1 MRCPTRRGSRQF
13 LSFRLGA
20 AIWLGLF
27 LCWPGPVAPVAAAA
41 SAPPTNKAE
50 EVQVYGASPPSTF
63 TLYALD
69 PDLIAGWNTPLYD
82 YEKQYIPVRYHSLP
96 VLGGWYG
103 QGFIPD
109 RGVLLAAGLKRAF
122 LLSSQV
128 HPQNKI
134 SAVLKNLGME
144 VVAIPGA
151 RLSQTPAMF
160 RELGKAFD
168 REERGEA
175 LAQYGDRALQR
186 IHEAVGG
193 LPPEDR
199 ARVYYAMEEDGL
211 GTVCADS
218 ERSDALEAAGGQS
231 VHSCPKGTDNAM
243 PRISFEQLMAY
254 DPEVILVFK
263 TGLMARIPTSP
274 KWQYLSAVKNNRVYL
289 VPRGPFSWLDRPAT
303 YMRLIGVQWVASKLH
318 PNRIRTDIADE
329 TKAFMRLFFHLEMT
343 DTEVDALLN
352 PLANPRENPQEN
364 PQTNP

>member
-1 MRCPTRRGSRQF
+1 MRCPAKRRSRQL

-20 AIWLGLF
+20 AIWLGLL
-27 LCWPGPVAPVAAAA
+27 LCWSGSVVPVVAAA
-41 SAPPTNKAE
+41 SAPATNKAE

-69 PDLIAGWNTPLYD
+69 PDLIVGWNTPLYD
-82 YEKQYIPVRYHSLP
+82 YEKQFILDRYHSLP

-109 RGVLLAAGLKRAF
+109 REVLLAAGLKRAF
-122 LLSSQV
+122 LLTSKV

-134 SAVLKNLGME
+134 SATLKNLGME
-144 VVAIPGA
+144 VVTIPGA
-151 RLSQTPAMF
+151 SLSQTPAMF

-168 REERGEA
+168 REARGEA

-186 IHEAVGG
+186 VHEAVGG

-199 ARVYYAMEEDGL
+199 TRVYYAMEEDGL

-218 ERSDALEAAGGQS
+218 ERSDALEAAGGLS
-231 VHSCPKGTDNAM
+231 VHICPKGTDNSM

-254 DPEVILVFK
+254 DPEVILVF
-263 TGLMARIPTSP
+263 TPGLMAHIPTNP

-318 PNRIRTDIADE
+318 PDRMRTDIAAE
-329 TKAFMRLFFHLEMT
+329 TKEFMRLFFHLEMT
-343 DTEVDALLN
+343 DAEVGALVN
-352 PLANPRENPQEN
+352 PLVNPLTNPLVNPQANP
-364 PQTNP
+364 